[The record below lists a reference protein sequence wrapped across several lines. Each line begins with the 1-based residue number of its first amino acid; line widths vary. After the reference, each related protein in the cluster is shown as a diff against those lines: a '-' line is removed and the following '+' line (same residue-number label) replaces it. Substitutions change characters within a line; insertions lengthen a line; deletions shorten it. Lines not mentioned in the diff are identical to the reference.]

1 MKHFKNKPKL
11 LLICHPMRHMPGC
24 NMLACGFAMFLLV
37 FEENVR
43 PECFQKF
50 AFIFSTEE

>member
-1 MKHFKNKPKL
+1 VKHFKNKPKL